1 MHLIMILLV
10 LGFAWLLRTI
20 DLPKTESW
28 TTRTCQALLL
38 FLFPPLIFLT
48 TSFALLF
55 MGSSGQMIGLQT
67 GWFSYLLAL
76 TFLGFS
82 GVKFCQLVSEGLNTV
97 SQIHTYP
104 LQKLKGKNCRLL
116 DTNIPY
122 SALIGFWQSELVVSQ
137 GLLDS
142 LASDQIDAVIAHEQ
156 AHYYYRDTFWF
167 FWLGWLRSITF
178 WLPNT
183 ENLWQELLILRE
195 LRADNWAAKIVDPL
209 TLAESLLLVVSQPV
223 IPMNN
228 FAAEFSA
235 VAPLNRLNE
244 RIEALLTTDKIK
256 YKINWWSCI
265 WLVLVFLPLAAIP
278 LHN

>member
-1 MHLIMILLV
+1 MILLV
-10 LGFAWLLRTI
+10 LAFVWLLRTI
-20 DLPKTESW
+20 DLPKTGSW
-28 TTRTCQALLL
+28 TTRTCKVLLL
-38 FLFPPLIFLT
+38 FLFPPLILLT
-48 TSFALLF
+48 TAIALCF

-67 GWFSYLLAL
+67 GWFSYLLAV
-76 TFLGFS
+76 TFLIWS
-82 GVKFCQLVSEGLNTV
+82 GLKFWQLVREGLHTV
-97 SQIHTYP
+97 NQIRTYP
-104 LQKLKGKNCRLL
+104 LQKLNGENCRLFE
-116 DTNIPY
+116 TNISY
-122 SALIGFWQSELVVSQ
+122 SALIGFWQPELVISQ

-142 LASDQIDAVIAHEQ
+142 LTPEQLDAVIAHEQ

-183 ENLWQELLILRE
+183 EKLWQELLILRE

-209 TLAESLLLVVSQPV
+209 TLAESLLLVVSQPL
-223 IPMNN
+223 IPRSN

-265 WLVLVFLPLAAIP
+265 WLVLVFLPFAAIP